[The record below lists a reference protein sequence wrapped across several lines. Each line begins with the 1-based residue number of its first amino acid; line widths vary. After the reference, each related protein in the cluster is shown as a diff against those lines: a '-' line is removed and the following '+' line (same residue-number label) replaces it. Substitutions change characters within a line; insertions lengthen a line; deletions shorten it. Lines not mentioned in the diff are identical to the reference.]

1 MLFLALMVHT
11 SFLNFVK
18 MSDAYELHRML
29 FIYKHFVCKSE
40 FFRSTA
46 RHAST
51 SAEILQ
57 NNTVPAKTCH
67 YCLTF
72 SGREP
77 FFCASQTHVWQ
88 NVNQPTESGHMSS
101 IWKVR
106 NSSKQAP
113 NQSWDGDVVVSGNIG
128 VEHCSHGAT
137 LPRVMQLRHQHSE
150 TV

>member
-72 SGREP
+72 CGREP
-77 FFCASQTHVWQ
+77 FFLCLTDSCLTECKPANRIGPHELHLKGQKLLKAS
-88 NVNQPTESGHMSS
+88 
-101 IWKVR
+101 
-106 NSSKQAP
+106 A
-113 NQSWDGDVVVSGNIG
+113 QSELRRRRRSFRKYQRG
-128 VEHCSHGAT
+128 T
-137 LPRVMQLRHQHSE
+137 L
-150 TV
+150 